1 MISVSARDVSA
12 VICTKNSI
20 SAIEECLKSLRQAG
34 VGQIIVVDA
43 HSSDGTLEIANKFAD
58 LVLSDPGT
66 GLGNARNIGI
76 ARSTGHYVLNM
87 GSDNVMPELQL
98 EQMLTTLIEGDYQGV
113 SAQTKIQGTGFVV
126 NGLNAWREGR
136 FTPGPSQVI
145 GTPTL
150 FQGDLIRN
158 SPYDPTA
165 VFSDDSELCERWIR
179 EFSARFAIS
188 PAFVYEV
195 GKVSWDEVKIRC
207 RMYGISD
214 HEVYQRGKASGWD
227 WGRRLKSITH
237 PLRVDFFRPIQSLP
251 VPQAIS
257 NTPFLATF
265 TFLRYSSWVRE
276 SLVS

>member
-20 SAIEECLKSLRQAG
+20 SAIEECLRSLRQAG

-43 HSSDGTLEIANKFAD
+43 HSSDGTWEIASEIAD

-76 ARSTGHYVLNM
+76 ARSTSPYVLNM
-87 GSDNVMPELQL
+87 GSDNVLPEGQL

-126 NGLNAWREGR
+126 GGLNAWREGR
-136 FTPGPSQVI
+136 FTPGPIQVI

-150 FQGDLIRN
+150 FEGDLIRKY
-158 SPYDPTA
+158 PYDPTA
-165 VFSDDSELCERWIR
+165 VFSDDSELCERWTR
-179 EFSARFAIS
+179 EFGAKFAIA

-195 GKVSWDEVKIRC
+195 GKVSWDEVTIRC

-214 HEVYQRGKASGWD
+214 HEVYQRGKASGWG
-227 WGRRLKSITH
+227 WGRKFKSIAH
-237 PLRVDFFRPIQSLP
+237 PLRVDFLRPIQSLP
-251 VPQAIS
+251 ISQAVS

-265 TFLRYSSWVRE
+265 TFLRYYSWVRE